1 MYFKFFNQEY
11 LKAGTKIYDSAGKEW
26 GKIKGGIATPLTKEM
41 AAYVVGTGVLPASA
55 LKVGDKVSLTSNI
68 DIISLEKFGNDKYIE
83 IDEAVR
89 HLTMDGYK
97 GPLYLKLPTTRFPDP
112 QLTFRLTAEA
122 LLIEETNTLVPVN
135 ITPKTFVVTADGK
148 GQKLEGLLL
157 PPSGAG
163 AVYLA
168 LRPYGNTEERPFLK
182 IVPAHWVTRIANQNL
197 YLAAGSHELEHLP
210 EMKRPAEAAVIRA

>member
-26 GKIKGGIATPLTKEM
+26 GKIKGGIATPLTKEVT
-41 AAYVVGTGVLPASA
+41 AYVVGTGVLPASA
-55 LKVGDKVSLTSNI
+55 LKVGDKVSLINNI
-68 DIISLEKFGNDKYIE
+68 DITSLEKFGSDRYIE
-83 IDEAVR
+83 IDADVR

-97 GPLYLKLPTTRFPDP
+97 GPLYLKLPTTRFPDS
-112 QLTFRLTAEA
+112 QLAFRLTAEA
-122 LLIEETNTLVPVN
+122 LLIEESGTVVPVN

-148 GQKLEGLLL
+148 GQKLEGLLSPL
-157 PPSGAG
+157 SGEG

-168 LRPYGNTEERPFLK
+168 LRPYGNTENRPFLK
-182 IVPAHWVTRIANQNL
+182 VAPAHWVTRIANQSL

-210 EMKRPAEAAVIRA
+210 EMKRPAEVAALKV